1 MFSSKMEEVIN
12 TLDTAPK
19 RFYKTSQILLCEL
32 KNYFSIVDI
41 FLKLS
46 CIVQQ
51 YLVDKHVFIKNVTNN
66 QVFFKVIFIIFIL
79 PYIVTE
85 NANRTM
91 KQREGNKN
99 SPKSL
104 HQTSS
109 QEKRFSSC
117 SQKHNFLFIKD
128 QPLFCV
134 IYETLSTF
142 LPV

>member
-19 RFYKTSQILLCEL
+19 RFYNYKTSQILLCEL

-66 QVFFKVIFIIFIL
+66 
-79 PYIVTE
+79 
-85 NANRTM
+85 
-91 KQREGNKN
+91 
-99 SPKSL
+99 
-104 HQTSS
+104 
-109 QEKRFSSC
+109 
-117 SQKHNFLFIKD
+117 
-128 QPLFCV
+128 
-134 IYETLSTF
+134 
-142 LPV
+142 